1 MIEMPRLKDCGTI
14 KCGMNAKKIK
24 RIKQMPLVICGNC
37 GIKIYTTQIS
47 FPCRNCK
54 EIIQKNIVG
63 LV

>member
-1 MIEMPRLKDCGTI
+1 VIEMPRLKDCGTI

-47 FPCRNCK
+47 FPCPNCK
-54 EIIQKNIVG
+54 EII
-63 LV
+63 